1 MINNRDEYKNID
13 DTLSKPIELNKL
25 NSIFDDYDK
34 SDTTR
39 PLLNNS
45 NDDEQ
50 SPYEEVA
57 VNISNKDDPAM
68 LCLTFRSVFIG
79 ILLTCLMSFTSQ
91 FFDYR
96 TSPLDINIGL
106 IILLGYMLG
115 EFMSNFLPEK
125 LFNMT
130 INPGSFSVK
139 EHALITIMATSG
151 ITTSYAIQVITVQR
165 IYYNYYNTHVN
176 AILFILVINLLAFSI
191 SGILKRYLIWPAS

>member
-1 MINNRDEYKNID
+1 
-13 DTLSKPIELNKL
+13 
-25 NSIFDDYDK
+25 
-34 SDTTR
+34 

-79 ILLTCLMSFTSQ
+79 ILLTCLMSFTAQ

-139 EHALITIMATSG
+139 EHTLITIMATSG
-151 ITTSYAIQVITVQR
+151 ITTSYIIQ
-165 IYYNYYNTHVN
+165 
-176 AILFILVINLLAFSI
+176 
-191 SGILKRYLIWPAS
+191 

>member
-1 MINNRDEYKNID
+1 MINNHDEYKNID
-13 DTLSKPIELNKL
+13 DTLSKPIELNNL
-25 NSIFDDYDK
+25 NSTFDDHDE
-34 SDTTR
+34 SNSTR

-57 VNISNKDDPAM
+57 VNISNKDDPTM

-79 ILLTCLMSFTSQ
+79 ILLTCLMSFTAQ
-91 FFDYR
+91 FFAYR

-115 EFMSNFLPEK
+115 EFISKILPEK

-139 EHALITIMATSG
+139 EHTLITIMALTA
-151 ITTSYAIQVITVQR
+151 TETDHAIQVVTVER
-165 IYYNYYNTHVN
+165 IYYNYYDTHVN

-191 SGILKRYLIWPAS
+191 S